1 MTGTVSTASRDGRRE
16 RGDRS
21 RGAILA
27 KAVRLASE
35 EGLDGLTFGRVGS
48 EAHVAKSSIQ
58 VLFGSREKLQ
68 LATLDEAMDI
78 YRRIVVEP
86 AMSRN
91 SPLNCLTAL
100 LEGWYEFVRLR
111 TLPGGC
117 FLNAVSSEFRCR
129 PGPVR
134 ERIQTYRKD
143 KRTRFRELI
152 GQAQQ
157 VNELRSDLETDQ
169 LVFAWVACEA
179 VANVA
184 TLIGDEDEFERARQV
199 ALAHLR
205 AATRSIP

>member
-1 MTGTVSTASRDGRRE
+1 MIDTVSTGSRDGRRE

-27 KAVRLASE
+27 EAVRLASE
-35 EGLDGLTFGRVGS
+35 TGLEGLTFGRVSS
-48 EAHVAKSSIQ
+48 EANVPKSSIQ

-78 YRRIVVEP
+78 YRRTVVEP
-86 AMSRN
+86 AMFRN
-91 SPLNCLTAL
+91 SPLDRLTAL
-100 LEGWYEFVRLR
+100 LEGWYDFVRSR

-129 PGPVR
+129 PGPIR
-134 ERIQTYRKD
+134 ERIQTYRQN

-152 GQAQQ
+152 EQGQR
-157 VNELRSDLETDQ
+157 VNELRGDLETEQ

-184 TLIGDEDEFERARQV
+184 ALMGDEEEFEHAREV
-199 ALAHLR
+199 ALWHLR
-205 AATRSIP
+205 AATRSMS